1 MITFPNFA
9 CVSVFECVF
18 VCVYVCVCVCVRVCV
33 CVCVCVC
40 VFITMQK
47 NEAFRYGPFFCSACV
62 YVCLFGKEW
71 SNYLG
76 CGCGRFKERQL

>member
-18 VCVYVCVCVCVRVCV
+18 VCVCMCV
-33 CVCVCVC
+33 CVCVCVY